1 MVYILLKSRVAI
13 DIFGTGTDV
22 RLVLIDSKT
31 ILAANA
37 RRSPFSGITI
47 FKRANVLLIYE
58 LRD

>member
-1 MVYILLKSRVAI
+1 MAI

-47 FKRANVLLIYE
+47 FKRADVLLIQE
-58 LRD
+58 FQD